1 MKAAILGGGIMGVTL
16 GYLLSRRGV
25 TVEVFEA
32 SPNLGG
38 LAGPLTLD
46 DGTEVDRYYHAILSS
61 DSFLRE
67 LCTELGIADRLRF
80 RQTRMGFFYQGRVY
94 SMNSTLE
101 FLRFPPLGWIDR
113 LRLGLTVVY
122 AQMVRDWTS
131 LEGVDVEK
139 WLVQLSGRRTYEN
152 IWRPLLKAKFDGGF
166 ERTPATY
173 IWARLVR
180 MKSTRGGANQK
191 EEAGYIIGGY
201 QTLVKAMAE
210 RIEAAGGTVHLRCPV
225 QEVAIDG
232 GRARGVRV
240 NGELHPFDAVIGTMQ
255 TPIFQRLIPGAPKQ
269 YHDFLNQ
276 RRYLGIVS
284 PLMILDRP
292 LTGYWTINMTDD
304 RFPFTGVIETT
315 AYIDPKHVG
324 GYHLVYLPKY
334 TAPGSPL
341 LTLSDEEIRETWL
354 SNLEQMFPDFDRR
367 SVRYFLVN
375 RERFVEPIHEL
386 NSRHLIPPVKTAVE
400 ALYLVTTAQIYP
412 DLTNGE
418 AVARHAARAAET
430 VLESLA
436 VRRAV
441 PEAAPATAIAD
452 VAAD

>member
-32 SPNLGG
+32 SPTLGG
-38 LAGPLTLD
+38 LAGPITLD
-46 DGTEVDRYYHAILSS
+46 DGTEVDRFYHTILSS

-67 LCTELGIADRLRF
+67 LCAELGIADRLRF
-80 RQTRMGFFYQGRVY
+80 RQTRMGFFYQGQVY

-122 AQMVRDWTS
+122 AQLVRDWAA
-131 LEGVDVEK
+131 LEEVNVEQ
-139 WLVQLSGRRTYEN
+139 WLVRLSGQRTFEH

-201 QTLVKAMAE
+201 LTLVKAMAE
-210 RIEAAGGTVHLRCPV
+210 RIEAAGGKVHLHRPV
-225 QEVAIDG
+225 QEVVIEQ
-232 GRARGVRV
+232 GRARGVRI
-240 NGELHPFDAVIGTMQ
+240 GDEIHPYDAVIGTMQ
-255 TPIFQRLIPGAPKQ
+255 TPIFQRLIPGAPQ
-269 YHDFLNQ
+269 HYHDFLNQ

-284 PLMILDRP
+284 PLMVLDRP

-315 AYIDPKHVG
+315 AYIDPRHVG

-334 TAPGSPL
+334 TAPDSSL
-341 LTLSDEEIRETWL
+341 LNASDEEIRETWL
-354 SNLEQMFPDFDRR
+354 SNLERMFPDFDRR

-386 NSRHLIPPVKTAVE
+386 SSRHLIPPVKTSVE
-400 ALYLVTTAQIYP
+400 GLYLVTTAQIYP

-418 AVARHAARAAET
+418 AVARHASAAAQTVVEDLSTQPIRIAGAIRQLQET
-430 VLESLA
+430 AL
-436 VRRAV
+436 
-441 PEAAPATAIAD
+441 
-452 VAAD
+452 